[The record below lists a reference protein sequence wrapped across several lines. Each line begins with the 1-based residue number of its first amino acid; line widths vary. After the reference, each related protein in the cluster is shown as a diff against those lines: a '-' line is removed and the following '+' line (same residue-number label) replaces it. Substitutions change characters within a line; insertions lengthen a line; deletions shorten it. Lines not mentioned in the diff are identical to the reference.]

1 MKTYF
6 NDLEGLRIAIEMEK
20 RGEDFYRRAA
30 KVSRSEETVSLLNH
44 LAEDE
49 VVHAAEFERLY
60 NLALQR
66 HDAAAEE
73 NYDEETSA
81 YLSAVAADIVFSS
94 GLMALR
100 RVGFESPEAVLEY
113 AIQSEKDSILFYT
126 ELTGCAKTEHC
137 RNTFQEIAR
146 QERRHLA
153 RLIGQMNIIR
163 EGIER

>member
-1 MKTYF
+1 METCF

-30 KVSRSEETVSLLNH
+30 KVSRSEETIFLLNQ
-44 LAEDE
+44 LASDE

-60 NLALQR
+60 NQALEY
-66 HDAAAEE
+66 HDARAQE

-113 AIQSEKDSILFYT
+113 AIGSEKDSILFYT
-126 ELTGCAKTEHC
+126 ELNGCAKTAHC
-137 RNTFQEIAR
+137 RSTFQEIAR

-153 RLIGQMNIIR
+153 RLIGRLRIR
-163 EGIER
+163 